1 MPAISSGSFG
11 FPKDR
16 CAMILVRETTNYL
29 KEHAD
34 SSLELIEFCVYDDLT
49 VGYFSKEFEK

>member
-1 MPAISSGSFG
+1 
-11 FPKDR
+11 
-16 CAMILVRETTNYL
+16 MILVRETTNYL